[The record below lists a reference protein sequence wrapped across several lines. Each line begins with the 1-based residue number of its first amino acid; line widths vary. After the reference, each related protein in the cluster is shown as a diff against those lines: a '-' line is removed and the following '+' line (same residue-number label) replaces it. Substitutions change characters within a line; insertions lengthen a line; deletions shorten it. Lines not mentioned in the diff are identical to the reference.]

1 MSDMIYSKSFRAG
14 EEIFCIGDRGRNAYM
29 IERGEVE
36 ISNFQDGEQVVIAT
50 LGDGEIFGEMSMIDE
65 APRSATVRATKDT
78 DAIVIQR
85 SRYMG
90 SFHSDNPMMNLIVR
104 VILNRFRETQHLIS
118 GKTALD
124 RVDDPSLTEIRDLAL
139 NRLNIEKDMR
149 DALSK
154 GEFAM
159 NFQPIVSLDTGHLAG
174 FEALMRWQK
183 SDGSFV
189 SPVEF
194 IPLAEETGYIVE
206 LGRWALEDSL
216 AKHKSLMQAWS
227 KSFPDQPSPFMSVNV
242 SGLQLSE
249 LKEIDALAGIIADSE
264 VDPAYIKLEITE
276 TMMVENF
283 AHATDA
289 LNKLKD
295 LGTSIA
301 LDDFGTG
308 YSSLSYLH
316 QFPLDTIKIDRSFVV
331 NMDQSTSSYRVVNG
345 IARLALAL
353 ETNIVAEGIEEKAQM
368 DTLRE
373 MGCQYGQGYYMS
385 RPLGFDQAIELIEKK
400 TTW

>member
-159 NFQPIVSLDTGHLAG
+159 NFQPIVSLDNGHLAG